1 MTFSEKLKKLR
12 REKGITQN
20 ELADAIF
27 ISRSMIAK
35 YESGLAYPTR
45 ENAEKLAI
53 FFDVE
58 LSDLFTKD
66 ENVQISLDTLHL
78 MEQIHNM
85 VFYIC
90 ITACAIFT
98 ILSFIP
104 IFDGYKIISGSSFQ
118 KSHFVWSLISAN
130 TKNDNPITIITVIAS
145 IIDVALWLAW
155 KFDKNGKR
163 QYVLFIT
170 ASILFVIIIFLIVLT
185 FVFAANYTNKLS
197 MVATNHYFKK
207 IYLCIRIVKHNFRN

>member
-1 MTFSEKLKKLR
+1 MIYKIIRKDLSMTFSEKLKKLR

-90 ITACAIFT
+90 ITACVIFT

-130 TKNDNPITIITVIAS
+130 TKNDNPITILTVIAS

-185 FVFAANYTNKLS
+185 FVFAANYSKQTVYGGYKSL
-197 MVATNHYFKK
+197 F
-207 IYLCIRIVKHNFRN
+207 

>member
-90 ITACAIFT
+90 ITACAILT

-185 FVFAANYTNKLS
+185 FVFAANYSKQTVYGCLLYTS
-197 MVATNHYFKK
+197 PSPPD
-207 IYLCIRIVKHNFRN
+207 

>member
-90 ITACAIFT
+90 ITACVIFT

-104 IFDGYKIISGSSFQ
+104 IQ

-185 FVFAANYTNKLS
+185 FVFAANYSKQTVYGGYKSL
-197 MVATNHYFKK
+197 F
-207 IYLCIRIVKHNFRN
+207 

>member
-130 TKNDNPITIITVIAS
+130 TK
-145 IIDVALWLAW
+145 
-155 KFDKNGKR
+155 K
-163 QYVLFIT
+163 
-170 ASILFVIIIFLIVLT
+170 
-185 FVFAANYTNKLS
+185 
-197 MVATNHYFKK
+197 
-207 IYLCIRIVKHNFRN
+207 

>member
-90 ITACAIFT
+90 ITACVIFT

-170 ASILFVIIIFLIVLT
+170 ASILFVIIIIFLIVLT
-185 FVFAANYTNKLS
+185 FVFAANYSKQTVYGGYKSL
-197 MVATNHYFKK
+197 F
-207 IYLCIRIVKHNFRN
+207 

>member
-1 MTFSEKLKKLR
+1 MIYKTIRKDLSMTFSEKLKKLR

-90 ITACAIFT
+90 ITACVIFT

-104 IFDGYKIISGSSFQ
+104 IFD
-118 KSHFVWSLISAN
+118 
-130 TKNDNPITIITVIAS
+130 
-145 IIDVALWLAW
+145 
-155 KFDKNGKR
+155 
-163 QYVLFIT
+163 
-170 ASILFVIIIFLIVLT
+170 
-185 FVFAANYTNKLS
+185 
-197 MVATNHYFKK
+197 
-207 IYLCIRIVKHNFRN
+207 

>member
-45 ENAEKLAI
+45 ENAEKLAS
-53 FFDVE
+53 FF
-58 LSDLFTKD
+58 
-66 ENVQISLDTLHL
+66 
-78 MEQIHNM
+78 
-85 VFYIC
+85 
-90 ITACAIFT
+90 
-98 ILSFIP
+98 
-104 IFDGYKIISGSSFQ
+104 
-118 KSHFVWSLISAN
+118 
-130 TKNDNPITIITVIAS
+130 
-145 IIDVALWLAW
+145 DVALWLAW

-185 FVFAANYTNKLS
+185 FVFAANYSKQTVYGGYKSL
-197 MVATNHYFKK
+197 F
-207 IYLCIRIVKHNFRN
+207 

>member
-90 ITACAIFT
+90 IT
-98 ILSFIP
+98 
-104 IFDGYKIISGSSFQ
+104 
-118 KSHFVWSLISAN
+118 
-130 TKNDNPITIITVIAS
+130 KNDNPITIITVIAS

-185 FVFAANYTNKLS
+185 FVFAANYSKQTVYGGYKSL
-197 MVATNHYFKK
+197 F
-207 IYLCIRIVKHNFRN
+207 